1 MLSEEDINRIAQA
14 VVTRIQQLQSQ
25 MDEEFF
31 QKLNDQGYKY
41 HIEETPKETPEEFW
55 LRNELKK
62 FEKLKQHALKH
73 EQYEKIPENIEIE
86 ETERTDEQKAQAD
99 ERESMY
105 LVSEY
110 AKEYFET
117 SYQPIL

>member
-14 VVTRIQQLQSQ
+14 VVTKIQQLQSK

-31 QKLNDQGYKY
+31 EKLNDQGYVY
-41 HIEETPKETPEEFW
+41 NVEEVPKETPEEFW

-73 EQYEKIPENIEIE
+73 EQYEKIPEYDRKIEMLKKDLE
-86 ETERTDEQKAQAD
+86 DYGDLLE
-99 ERESMY
+99 
-105 LVSEY
+105 
-110 AKEYFET
+110 
-117 SYQPIL
+117 

>member
-14 VVTRIQQLQSQ
+14 VVTRIQQIQQQ

-31 QKLNDQGYKY
+31 ERLNEKGYKY
-41 HIEETPKETPEEFW
+41 HIDEMPKETPEEFW

-73 EQYEKIPENIEIE
+73 EQYEKIPEYDRKIAMIKKDLENYE
-86 ETERTDEQKAQAD
+86 
-99 ERESMY
+99 
-105 LVSEY
+105 
-110 AKEYFET
+110 
-117 SYQPIL
+117 

>member
-1 MLSEEDINRIAQA
+1 MLSEEDINRIAEA
-14 VVTRIQQLQSQ
+14 VVKRIASMQQQ

-31 QKLNDQGYKY
+31 QKLDDKGYKY

-73 EQYEKIPENIEIE
+73 EQYEKIPEYDRKIAMIKKDLEDYD
-86 ETERTDEQKAQAD
+86 R
-99 ERESMY
+99 
-105 LVSEY
+105 
-110 AKEYFET
+110 
-117 SYQPIL
+117 

>member
-73 EQYEKIPENIEIE
+73 EQYEKIPEYDRKIQMLKKDLEDYE
-86 ETERTDEQKAQAD
+86 
-99 ERESMY
+99 
-105 LVSEY
+105 
-110 AKEYFET
+110 
-117 SYQPIL
+117 

>member
-62 FEKLKQHALKH
+62 FEKLNQHALKH
-73 EQYEKIPENIEIE
+73 KQSKKIPEYDKKIQMLKTDL
-86 ETERTDEQKAQAD
+86 TE
-99 ERESMY
+99 
-105 LVSEY
+105 
-110 AKEYFET
+110 
-117 SYQPIL
+117 